1 MFILSSSHLRGP
13 LSSERCVQKGVRRL
27 SRRRYAI
34 RSAKVGL
41 GALKNN
47 KKRGITMSL
56 LEARVAESP
65 FLAPQISHAD
75 IAAFADDCV
84 NLKREDAKE
93 YREQVGR
100 LREKLD
106 RYAADHPNHGLI
118 KTLLSGS
125 LAKGDAL
132 KTLND
137 IDVAFYVK
145 AEQTP
150 KAEVYLLEWLAK
162 RLREAY
168 PQMKPDQIKPNN
180 HSVCIKFAVS
190 GLNVDVVPVQYKGD
204 PDDRG
209 YLFAL
214 DGGEPVLTSIPLH
227 LTFIRKRKAQ
237 QKTHF
242 AQVIRLVKWWVRLQ
256 KSKDETFRLKS
267 FMTEMIISHLAD
279 GGVSMADYTVALEKV
294 FGYIVKSQ
302 LKARISFTDY
312 YPASKLPGPT
322 GKPME
327 VFDPV
332 NETNNVAAVY
342 DDTHRRKIVSAAQE
356 ALEAISEARF
366 ATTRGR
372 AIECWQ
378 DVLGP
383 SFRG

>member
-1 MFILSSSHLRGP
+1 MEQRAAETPFSS
-13 LSSERCVQKGVRRL
+13 
-27 SRRRYAI
+27 
-34 RSAKVGL
+34 
-41 GALKNN
+41 
-47 KKRGITMSL
+47 
-56 LEARVAESP
+56 
-65 FLAPQISHAD
+65 PQISHAD

-93 YREQVGR
+93 YREQVSR
-100 LREKLD
+100 LREKLEK
-106 RYAADHPNHGLI
+106 YAADHPDYGLI

-125 LAKGDAL
+125 LAKGTAL

-137 IDVAFYVK
+137 IDVALYVK
-145 AEQTP
+145 AEKTP
-150 KAEVYLLEWLAK
+150 KGEPDLLEWLAK

-214 DGGEPVLTSIPLH
+214 DGGNPVLTSIPLH
-227 LTFIRKRKAQ
+227 LTFIRKRKDAQ
-237 QKTHF
+237 KMHL

-256 KSKDETFRLKS
+256 KGKDEAFRLKS

-279 GGVSMADYTVALEKV
+279 SGISMADYTIALEQV
-294 FGYIVKSQ
+294 FGYLVKSR
-302 LKARISFTDY
+302 LKSRIAFTDY
-312 YPASKLPGPT
+312 YPAAKLPRPS
-322 GKPME
+322 GKPIE
-327 VFDPV
+327 IFDPV
-332 NETNNVAAVY
+332 NETNNVAAIY
-342 DDTHRRKIVSAAQE
+342 DDTHRQKIVAAAQD

>member
-1 MFILSSSHLRGP
+1 
-13 LSSERCVQKGVRRL
+13 
-27 SRRRYAI
+27 
-34 RSAKVGL
+34 
-41 GALKNN
+41 
-47 KKRGITMSL
+47 MSL

-100 LREKLD
+100 LRDKLD
-106 RYAADHPNHGLI
+106 RYAADHPDHGLI

-125 LAKGDAL
+125 LAKGTAL

-145 AEQTP
+145 AEKTP
-150 KAEVYLLEWLAK
+150 KAEVDLLEWLAS

-180 HSVCIKFAVS
+180 HSVCIKYAVS
-190 GLNVDVVPVQYKGD
+190 GLNVDVVPVQYSGD
-204 PDDRG
+204 PEDRG
-209 YLFAL
+209 YLFGL

-227 LTFIRKRKAQ
+227 LAFIRKRKAQ
-237 QKTHF
+237 HKTHF

-256 KSKDETFRLKS
+256 KGKDSAFRLKS
-267 FMTEMIISHLAD
+267 FMAEMIISHLAD
-279 GGVSMADYTVALEKV
+279 GGAILADYTIALEKV
-294 FGYIVKSQ
+294 FGFLVKSR
-302 LKARISFTDY
+302 LKSRISFTDY
-312 YPASKLPGPT
+312 YPASKLPAPT
-322 GKPME
+322 GKPIE

-332 NETNNVAAVY
+332 NEANNVAGIY
-342 DDTHRRKIVSAAQE
+342 DDTHRQKIVSAAQV

-372 AIECWQ
+372 AVECWQ
-378 DVLGP
+378 EVLGS

>member
-1 MFILSSSHLRGP
+1 MKAMEG
-13 LSSERCVQKGVRRL
+13 RL
-27 SRRRYAI
+27 I
-34 RSAKVGL
+34 
-41 GALKNN
+41 
-47 KKRGITMSL
+47 
-56 LEARVAESP
+56 ESP
-65 FLAPQISHAD
+65 FTAPEINHAD
-75 IAAFADDCV
+75 IAAFADTCV

-93 YREQVGR
+93 YRDQVNR

-106 RYAADHPNHGLI
+106 KYAADHPDYGLI

-125 LAKGDAL
+125 LAKGTAL
-132 KTLND
+132 KILND
-137 IDVAFYVK
+137 VDIAFYVK
-145 AEQTP
+145 AEKTP
-150 KAEVYLLEWLAK
+150 NTESDLLEWLAK

-168 PQMKPDQIKPNN
+168 PQMKPDQIKPNK

-190 GLNVDVVPVQYKGD
+190 GLNVDVVPVQYMGD

-214 DGGEPVLTSIPLH
+214 DGGNPVLTSIPLH
-227 LTFIRKRKAQ
+227 LAFIRKRKDAH
-237 QKTHF
+237 KTNF
-242 AQVIRLVKWWVRLQ
+242 TQAIRLVKWWVRLQ
-256 KSKDETFRLKS
+256 KSKDTEFRLKS

-279 GGVSMADYTVALEKV
+279 SGASMADYTIALET
-294 FGYIVKSQ
+294 FFSYLVKSR
-302 LKARISFTDY
+302 LKSRIFFTDY

-322 GKPME
+322 GKSIE
-327 VFDPV
+327 IFDPV
-332 NETNNVAAVY
+332 NETNNVADIY
-342 DDTHRRKIVSAAQE
+342 DDNHRQKIVAAAQD

>member
-1 MFILSSSHLRGP
+1 M
-13 LSSERCVQKGVRRL
+13 
-27 SRRRYAI
+27 A
-34 RSAKVGL
+34 L

-150 KAEVYLLEWLAK
+150 KAEVDLLEWLAK

-168 PQMKPDQIKPNN
+168 PKMKPDQIKPNN

-190 GLNVDVVPVQYKGD
+190 GLNVDVVPVQYNLDYARCLTRRD
-204 PDDRG
+204 P
-209 YLFAL
+209 
-214 DGGEPVLTSIPLH
+214 
-227 LTFIRKRKAQ
+227 
-237 QKTHF
+237 
-242 AQVIRLVKWWVRLQ
+242 
-256 KSKDETFRLKS
+256 
-267 FMTEMIISHLAD
+267 TEA
-279 GGVSMADYTVALEKV
+279 
-294 FGYIVKSQ
+294 
-302 LKARISFTDY
+302 
-312 YPASKLPGPT
+312 
-322 GKPME
+322 
-327 VFDPV
+327 
-332 NETNNVAAVY
+332 
-342 DDTHRRKIVSAAQE
+342 
-356 ALEAISEARF
+356 
-366 ATTRGR
+366 
-372 AIECWQ
+372 
-378 DVLGP
+378 
-383 SFRG
+383 